1 MKRKLF
7 SISGKI
13 ALDLAHL
20 IIFLQLLSP
29 FCEIQVV
36 LHDCFFFLL
45 RVFSP
50 RSILFQILTSVKK
63 EHTTAF
69 PTLNVLTP
77 MDLLFV
83 KVIPKT
89 PFV

>member
-1 MKRKLF
+1 MSAIAQVIFLFRFFPIVKRKLF

-36 LHDCFFFLL
+36 LHDCFFFLIA
-45 RVFSP
+45 RV
-50 RSILFQILTSVKK
+50 
-63 EHTTAF
+63 
-69 PTLNVLTP
+69 
-77 MDLLFV
+77 
-83 KVIPKT
+83 
-89 PFV
+89 